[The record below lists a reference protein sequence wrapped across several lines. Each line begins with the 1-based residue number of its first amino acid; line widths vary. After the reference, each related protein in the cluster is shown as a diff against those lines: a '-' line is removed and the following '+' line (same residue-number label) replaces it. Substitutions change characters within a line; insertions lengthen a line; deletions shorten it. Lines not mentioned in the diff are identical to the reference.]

1 MPLDIFEIDLTGSS
15 SLFSSPAL
23 PSSLSLSS
31 FTTRLGSFDDESPP
45 GALDLLMSVT
55 SLSPIPLLKGD
66 LNRDGHVNES
76 DITAMEQALS
86 NLSGYQTSHDLSSS
100 DLIALADMDGSGTV
114 TNSDLQSLIDMLRG
128 GDGSAVAVPE
138 PSGLGVLAM
147 TALLCSLNNVWGR
160 KPQKT
165 LRKRFKNN

>member
-1 MPLDIFEIDLTGSS
+1 
-15 SLFSSPAL
+15 
-23 PSSLSLSS
+23 
-31 FTTRLGSFDDESPP
+31 
-45 GALDLLMSVT
+45 
-55 SLSPIPLLKGD
+55 
-66 LNRDGHVNES
+66 
-76 DITAMEQALS
+76 
-86 NLSGYQTSHDLSSS
+86 
-100 DLIALADMDGSGTV
+100 MDGSGTV